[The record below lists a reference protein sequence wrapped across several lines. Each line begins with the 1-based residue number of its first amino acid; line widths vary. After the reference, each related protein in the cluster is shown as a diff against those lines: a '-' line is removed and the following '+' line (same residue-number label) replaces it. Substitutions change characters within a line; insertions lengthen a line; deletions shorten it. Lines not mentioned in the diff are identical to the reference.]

1 MEDLGFCLGTDNGMM
16 GDLMTCSCG
25 GDWRLVGT
33 VPYLSGTE
41 YSGVVLDKGG
51 RTRGSVL
58 PDEGTTEDLELCLG
72 TQDWAF
78 GGTVLVWSATED
90 LGACLGT
97 EHGKRGGL
105 GLESKVFGTLS
116 ICFRTRAGMAH
127 DLVL

>member
-1 MEDLGFCLGTDNGMM
+1 MF
-16 GDLMTCSCG
+16 
-25 GDWRLVGT
+25 GT
-33 VPYLSGTE
+33 VPCLSGTE
-41 YSGVVLDKGG
+41 DSEVVLDNGE
-51 RTRGSVL
+51 RTKGSVL

-78 GGTVLVWSATED
+78 GSTVLVWSATED

-105 GLESKVFGTLS
+105 ELESKVFGTS
-116 ICFRTRAGMAH
+116 NICFRTRAGMAH

>member
-78 GGTVLVWSATED
+78 G
-90 LGACLGT
+90 
-97 EHGKRGGL
+97 KRGGL
-105 GLESKVFGTLS
+105 ELESKVLGTLS
-116 ICFRTRAGMAH
+116 ICFRTRAGRAH